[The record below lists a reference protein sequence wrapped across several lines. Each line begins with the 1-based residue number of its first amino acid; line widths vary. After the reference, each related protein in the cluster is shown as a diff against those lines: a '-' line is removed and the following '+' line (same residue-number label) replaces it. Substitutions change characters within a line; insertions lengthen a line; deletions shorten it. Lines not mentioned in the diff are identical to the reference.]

1 MSRGFPSMT
10 ALLGLI
16 AIAGFQNRDKIMEML
31 GGAGGGKA
39 PEPGPTA
46 PDSDA
51 HASAQSKGQGG
62 LLGGLG
68 GALAGGGAGG
78 ALASGLGE
86 LVERFQQKGHGEAA
100 QSWVNQGP
108 NKPLPPNQLEE
119 AIGPDVLDI
128 LTEQTGRSRQELL
141 QRLSRDLPD
150 AVDRYTPDGR
160 I

>member
-1 MSRGFPSMT
+1 MSRAYPSLT

-31 GGAGGGKA
+31 GGGSKE

-51 HASAQSKGQGG
+51 HARAQQGGGLGG

-68 GALAGGGAGG
+68 GALAGAGAGG
-78 ALASGLGE
+78 ALSSGLGE
-86 LVERFQQKGHGEAA
+86 LVDRFQQKGHGEAA

-108 NKPLPPNQLEE
+108 NKEIAPNQLED
-119 AIGPDVLDI
+119 AIGPDILDI
-128 LTEQTGRSRQELL
+128 LTEQTGLSRQELL
-141 QRLSRDLPD
+141 ARLSRDLPN